1 MFPHASEQASSHDS
15 VECEALCAGDAC
27 RHTADRSPRRLGQER
42 VRASSRLNSRLFTVF
57 PCSHVAPMCL
67 HQQALTRPVGAWG
80 TNYRLRPVLA
90 TELLTALIAGNV
102 AVLFANSV
110 QVISGYNLVV
120 LRVAAEM
127 RAG

>member
-1 MFPHASEQASSHDS
+1 
-15 VECEALCAGDAC
+15 
-27 RHTADRSPRRLGQER
+27 
-42 VRASSRLNSRLFTVF
+42 
-57 PCSHVAPMCL
+57 MCL

-90 TELLTALIAGNV
+90 TKLLTALVAGNV

-110 QVISGYNLVV
+110 QVIGGYNLVV

-127 RAG
+127 RAGYLGSGNLC

>member
-1 MFPHASEQASSHDS
+1 MLPSRLRLTI
-15 VECEALCAGDAC
+15 ALNVRRFA
-27 RHTADRSPRRLGQER
+27 RVTPADTRLPYPR

-90 TELLTALIAGNV
+90 TKLLTALVAGNV
-102 AVLFANSV
+102 AVLCANSV
-110 QVISGYNLVV
+110 QVIGGYNLVV

-127 RAG
+127 RAGYLGSGSLW